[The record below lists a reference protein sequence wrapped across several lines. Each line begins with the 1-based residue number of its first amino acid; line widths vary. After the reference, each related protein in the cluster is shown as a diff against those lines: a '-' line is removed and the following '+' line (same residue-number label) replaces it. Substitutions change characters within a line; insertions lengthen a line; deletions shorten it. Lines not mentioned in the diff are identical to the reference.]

1 MCSTSLFENSI
12 TLTPKSEK
20 DIIKKKKAL
29 KTTNIYKLGYVIHNK
44 IAIQIY

>member
-20 DIIKKKKAL
+20 DIIKKKAL